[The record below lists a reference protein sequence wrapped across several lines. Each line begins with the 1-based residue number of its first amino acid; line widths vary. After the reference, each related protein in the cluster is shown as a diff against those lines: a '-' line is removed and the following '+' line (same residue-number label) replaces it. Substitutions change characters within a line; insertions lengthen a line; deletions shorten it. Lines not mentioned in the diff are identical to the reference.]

1 MNPRTLNLC
10 VPHVRD
16 NRLRDLDFTLLNL
29 TGKQHLLKDTFP
41 YKWTRSQK
49 KGIGCKRQ
57 LWAKKLVKHTKY
69 RPKGKKNLILGRGW
83 SKHVGNKVLDS
94 NMAHERGSQDSKD
107 TRRPLLLLRSHWPA
121 LPCKLRIHFRL

>member
-29 TGKQHLLKDTFP
+29 TGKQHLLKDTFL

-57 LWAKKLVKHTKY
+57 L
-69 RPKGKKNLILGRGW
+69 
-83 SKHVGNKVLDS
+83 
-94 NMAHERGSQDSKD
+94 
-107 TRRPLLLLRSHWPA
+107 
-121 LPCKLRIHFRL
+121 